1 MFLHWHW
8 QNEAITII
16 LKDLQYSTSISTID
30 IPPVSINT
38 TLLNNIKN
46 SADNIIITGDLNAK
60 HTYFNCSKVNR
71 GIALKKALYDA
82 DLFIAE
88 NSTPTHRDSR
98 TISSDITDYIIF
110 SLAIFNKIQNLFIH
124 NDLSPEISTFFFKLS
139 TNINKSI
146 SPSVKVKVYHKNYC
160 GSISSSLSSQLT
172 IP

>member
-71 GIALKKALYDA
+71 GIALKKAFYDA

-124 NDLSPEISTFFFKLS
+124 NDLSPETSTFFSNFQQTLKNLFLLQSRLKFITKITVALS
-139 TNINKSI
+139 VLLFLAS
-146 SPSVKVKVYHKNYC
+146 
-160 GSISSSLSSQLT
+160 
-172 IP
+172 